1 MQALATPN
9 NRVIQRLL
17 FVSGGMPILDIE
29 GDLGQALYNNGNDL
43 QLMKAPNDDPLAC
56 LKRLLEGASR

>member
-17 FVSGGMPILDIE
+17 LDIE

-43 QLMKAPNDDPLAC
+43 QLMKAPSDVPLAC